1 MYSKSRKRY
10 FHAYL
15 IRNYE
20 NWKRFETY
28 CSPIKCEISV
38 IIIVTMSSKHVDS
51 KLCTAVNLIWVNLQ
65 RENRM
70 EARIVSAK
78 RTIEDN
84 IQRSI
89 DFVSNWTNCDLM
101 KRDYNGDEIINNSR
115 VKTRV
120 VSLVKILNQ
129 TRVLTRTDGK
139 KKKRKILIINRVRK
153 FFEFLLFRIRATMI

>member
-1 MYSKSRKRY
+1 
-10 FHAYL
+10 
-15 IRNYE
+15 
-20 NWKRFETY
+20 
-28 CSPIKCEISV
+28 
-38 IIIVTMSSKHVDS
+38 
-51 KLCTAVNLIWVNLQ
+51 
-65 RENRM
+65 M

-139 KKKRKILIINRVRK
+139 KKKRKIN
-153 FFEFLLFRIRATMI
+153 

>member
-1 MYSKSRKRY
+1 
-10 FHAYL
+10 
-15 IRNYE
+15 
-20 NWKRFETY
+20 
-28 CSPIKCEISV
+28 
-38 IIIVTMSSKHVDS
+38 
-51 KLCTAVNLIWVNLQ
+51 
-65 RENRM
+65 
-70 EARIVSAK
+70 
-78 RTIEDN
+78 
-84 IQRSI
+84 
-89 DFVSNWTNCDLM
+89 M